1 MTSSWQ
7 QRLLPNEVA
16 LQSARTDVLFFAV
29 LALSVLIVLLVA
41 SLVIIFCIRYRRG
54 SKARRGPLP
63 EAISREWELGWTGAT
78 IFAFVFLFWWAGSVQ
93 VTEATP
99 PAGALEIHVVAK
111 QWMWKFQHPS
121 GVREIDTLH
130 APANTPVKLVIT
142 SRDVVHSLFIPAF
155 RLKRDAVPGRYN
167 ETWFLATK
175 PGVYPIFCAQFCGLD
190 HSAMGGEVIVMPA
203 AAYGAW
209 AHAQPAG
216 SDLAEQGR
224 QLFTSLG
231 CAGCH
236 SPGSQVRAPDL
247 AGVYGHPVQLSDG
260 RTAIADEGY
269 LRDSILLPNKDIVA
283 GFAPEMPS
291 YQGVASES
299 NVIALVAYL
308 KSLGRSA
315 TAENVR

>member
-7 QRLLPNEVA
+7 QRLLPHEVA
-16 LQSARTDVLFFAV
+16 LQSAKTDVLFFAV
-29 LALSVLIVLLVA
+29 LTLSVLIVLLVA
-41 SLVIIFCIRYRRG
+41 SLVIVFCVRYRRG
-54 SKARRGPLP
+54 SKAKRGPLP
-63 EAISREWELGWTGAT
+63 EAMTREWEIGWTGAT
-78 IFAFVFLFWWAGSVQ
+78 IFAFVFLFWWAGSLF
-93 VTEATP
+93 VTEASP
-99 PAGALEIHVVAK
+99 PSGALEIHVVAK

-130 APANTPVKLVIT
+130 APANTPVKLVLT
-142 SRDVVHSLFIPAF
+142 SRDVIHSLAIPAF

-175 PGVYPIFCAQFCGLD
+175 PGVYPLFCTQFCGLD
-190 HSAMGGEVIVMPA
+190 HSAMTGKVIVMPA

-209 AHAQPAG
+209 AHAQPSG
-216 SDLAEQGR
+216 GDLAEQGL
-224 QLFTSLG
+224 QMFIALG

-236 SPGSQVRAPDL
+236 VRGSQVRAPL
-247 AGVYGHPVQLSDG
+247 LEGVFGHPVPLSDG
-260 RTAIADEGY
+260 RTVIADEGY

-299 NVIALVAYL
+299 DVVALVAYL
-308 KSLGRSA
+308 KSIGSPTRSEVA
-315 TAENVR
+315 R